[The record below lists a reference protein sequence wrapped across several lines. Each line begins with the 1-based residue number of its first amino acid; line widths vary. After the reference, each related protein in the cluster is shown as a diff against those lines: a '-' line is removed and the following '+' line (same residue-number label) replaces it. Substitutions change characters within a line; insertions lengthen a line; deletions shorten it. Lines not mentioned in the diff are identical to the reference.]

1 MTSFKEEMLTN
12 FIPRIGIMIEKEK
25 KHIKYLEEHK
35 KYFPISLEYHIVDM
49 IETSKKMLEHLEK
62 RYQEYIDYVEK
73 I

>member
-49 IETSKKMLEHLEK
+49 IETSKKML
-62 RYQEYIDYVEK
+62 
-73 I
+73 